1 MRSFVSPPSWL
12 SPASHPIP
20 KMSLVPRLA
29 SLLTVVST
37 LILPMSAQIVGTY
50 LPHGPASPST
60 SAWNPSAYR
69 DIPWWFS
76 DSNGA
81 SDAYDV
87 SAIYA
92 ARLNKNNSG
101 GYEAG
106 IINTPNF
113 GTNNPYGSA
122 GGAFGT
128 SADVTW
134 GNGNTW
140 NFAMTYAWNNG
151 APVSTLTFE
160 RGGTTRTA
168 TANLGSRVID
178 FVEGNVARPTTAGG
192 AANPYREPHQLSDV
206 LLRFATIDTHGV
218 APAFTRDSVKVE
230 NMYASINGG
239 ASQALLYN
247 DGSGNLKSSLENV
260 WVHEP
265 GGDANSNPR
274 EVELLLFNDLLPD
287 HQSSLNLTGQLTF
300 AWNSTDGTASSISGS
315 GLMFEAKLGDMNF
328 YSGAEPFAVK
338 PIPEPSALLLGL
350 AGVLLLLRR
359 RH

>member
-1 MRSFVSPPSWL
+1 MNI
-12 SPASHPIP
+12 A
-20 KMSLVPRLA
+20 PRIA
-29 SLLTVVST
+29 PFLTVLST
-37 LILPMSAQIVGTY
+37 LTLPATAQIVGTY
-50 LPHGPASPST
+50 LPHGPASPSNP
-60 SAWNPSAYR
+60 AWSPSTYR

-92 ARLNKNNSG
+92 ARLNKNNTG
-101 GYEAG
+101 GYEAA

-113 GTNNPYGSA
+113 GTTANPYGAA

-128 SADVTW
+128 AADVTW

-140 NFAMTYAWNNG
+140 DFALTYAWNNG

-168 TANLGSRVID
+168 SANLGSRVID
-178 FVEGNVARPTTAGG
+178 FVEGNVARPLTASG
-192 AANPYREPHQLSDV
+192 AANPYREPHQLNDL

-218 APAFTRDSVKVE
+218 PAAFTMDSVKVE
-230 NMYASINGG
+230 NMYASIDGG

-247 DGSGNLKSSLENV
+247 DGSGALKSSLETI

-265 GGDANSNPR
+265 GGDSTSNPR
-274 EVELLLFNDLLPD
+274 EVDLLLFNDLLPS

-300 AWNSTDGTASSISGS
+300 AWTGTTSSIAGS
-315 GLMFEAKLGDMNF
+315 GLIFEAKLGDMNF
-328 YSGAEPFAVK
+328 YTGAEPFAIK
-338 PIPEPSALLLGL
+338 PIPEPSAVLLGL
-350 AGVLLLLRR
+350 AGVLPLLRR
-359 RH
+359 RR